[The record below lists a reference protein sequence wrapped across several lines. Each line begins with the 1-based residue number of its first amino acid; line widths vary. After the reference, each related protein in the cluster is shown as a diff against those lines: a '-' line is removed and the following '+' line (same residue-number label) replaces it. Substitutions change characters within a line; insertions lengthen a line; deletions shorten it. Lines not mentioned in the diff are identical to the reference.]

1 MEAVAEHKLVILMDE
16 KRLNE
21 IKGTEL
27 ENKLVSM
34 FGGAVKSL
42 VMNVSE
48 EQCNRLLTS
57 FLSCRID
64 SMGYIEELPVS
75 FKKAL
80 YKEVVQRGSL
90 DSSALDAVIDKA
102 ASLKDSRLEPPE

>member
-1 MEAVAEHKLVILMDE
+1 MEAVTGHKLVILMDE
-16 KRLNE
+16 RRMDE

-27 ENKLVSM
+27 ESKLVSM

-48 EQCNRLLTS
+48 EQCNRLLSS
-57 FLSCRID
+57 FLSCRVD

-90 DSSALDAVIDKA
+90 DPAALDAVIDKA
-102 ASLKDSRLEPPE
+102 ASFKDGKLEPPE